1 MGNKKSTCHIL
12 FMLRYDQ
19 KMLKY
24 IAVEMKAEGLRLKM
38 KDLNIDF
45 TFPYLSLIAVLQ
57 I

>member
-1 MGNKKSTCHIL
+1 MGNMKPTWHIL

-24 IAVEMKAEGLRLKM
+24 IATEMKAEGLRLKM

-45 TFPYLSLIAVLQ
+45 TFSYLSPIAVLQ
-57 I
+57 L